1 MNNRIK
7 SMKDAFFLFSIG
19 MTLSFASS
27 CNNTIKNED
36 IAHDI
41 KPIKIEKTVPLVYIN
56 STDNRFSN
64 HQDTVYYGDSFFTGY
79 RYGLYETR
87 DTSFIQSYFNG
98 VEEGFQRKWHSNK
111 QLSEERFYINGKKE
125 GLHRGWWPN
134 GKLKFYFTVYNDKY
148 EGEFKEWIDNGLLVK
163 YFHYE
168 DGNEMG
174 SQRLWWG
181 DGTVR
186 ANYVIKNGRKYG
198 LLGLKTCI
206 NPYDSIIKK

>member
-1 MNNRIK
+1 M
-7 SMKDAFFLFSIG
+7 FFLI
-19 MTLSFASS
+19 LSS
-27 CNNTIKNED
+27 CNNLTNNED
-36 IAHDI
+36 KTLAI
-41 KPIKIEKTVPLVYIN
+41 KPIRLEKIVPLIFIN
-56 STDNRFSN
+56 STDHLFSS
-64 HQDTVYYGDSFFTGY
+64 HQDTVYYRDSFFTGY
-79 RYGLYETR
+79 RYGLYENR

-134 GKLKFYFTVYNDKY
+134 GKLKFHFTVYNDKY